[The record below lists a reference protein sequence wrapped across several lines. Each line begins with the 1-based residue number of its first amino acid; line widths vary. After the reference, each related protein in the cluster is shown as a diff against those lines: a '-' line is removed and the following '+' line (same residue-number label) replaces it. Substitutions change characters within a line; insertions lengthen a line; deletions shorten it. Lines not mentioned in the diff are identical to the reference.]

1 MVAFLSYLLV
11 ALTCLLAVPVVVFLV
26 EIIAS
31 VAIPERRHSIPHVSD
46 LRPRVAV
53 LVPAHNEGDALLPT
67 LADIKAQMRSPDR
80 LLVVADNCTDDTFDV
95 ATAVGADVID
105 RNDPDRKGK
114 GYALAWGLRHLAE
127 DPPDVVVIVD
137 ADCRLTDGAI
147 DRLAAAC
154 SATHRP
160 VQARYMMLAP
170 DGSPINLRVA
180 EFAWRVKN
188 WVRPLGLG
196 ALGLPCQLMGTGMGF
211 PWDVIRSVDLASG
224 SIVED
229 MKLGLDLALAG
240 HFPLFCS
247 PLGVTS
253 NFPTSVEGI
262 QNQRLRWER
271 GHIGMITAAPRLILA
286 AIARLNLP
294 LLVLAL
300 DVAVPPLSLLG
311 VLVALTLIVD
321 SVAAIFGLYSAALV
335 ISFMSFAGFSAGV
348 FFCWLKCGRDILPA
362 SAAWQV
368 LSYVIGKFPIYRTIV
383 SHKPNTQWIRTDR
396 RKL

>member
-1 MVAFLSYLLV
+1 MVAFLSFLLM
-11 ALTCLLAVPVVVFLV
+11 ALTCLVAVPVVVFLV

-31 VAIPERRHSIPHVSD
+31 IAIPEQRHSIPLVNAP
-46 LRPRVAV
+46 RPRVAV
-53 LVPAHNEGDALLPT
+53 LVPAHNEGNGLVPT
-67 LADIKAQMRSPDR
+67 LADIRGQMRSSDR
-80 LLVVADNCTDDTFDV
+80 LLVVVDNCTDDTHAV
-95 ATAVGADVID
+95 AVAAGAEVVD

-114 GYALAWGLRHLAE
+114 GYALAWGVSHLGE

-137 ADCRLTDGAI
+137 ADCRLADGVI
-147 DRLAAAC
+147 DRLAATCA
-154 SATHRP
+154 ATHRP
-160 VQARYMMLAP
+160 VQALYIMLAP

-188 WVRPLGLG
+188 WVRPRGLG

-229 MKLGLDLALAG
+229 MKLGLDLAMAG
-240 HFPLFCS
+240 HFPLFS
-247 PLGVTS
+247 PSLGVTS

-311 VLVALTLIVD
+311 VLVAGMLIVD
-321 SVAAIFGLYSAALV
+321 SLAALSGLYSTALV
-335 ISFMSFAGFSAGV
+335 ISFMNFAGLLVGV
-348 FFCWLKCGRDILPA
+348 IFCWLKYGRDILPV
-362 SAAWQV
+362 SATLQV
-368 LSYVIGKFPIYRTIV
+368 LSYVIGKLPMYRTIV
-383 SHKPNTQWIRTDR
+383 SHKSRTQWIRTDR
-396 RKL
+396 RNF